1 MMSRVAKAPVIIP
14 KNVEVNLSS
23 NAMEVKGPNGVLA
36 REFNSLVQITVEDNA
51 QITFKPANDHPNGW
65 AQAGTARRLTDNMVK
80 GVTEGFVRTL
90 ELVGVGYRAQA
101 AGKKV
106 NLTLGFS
113 HPIAFDLPEGITAE
127 TPSATVLVI
136 KGIDKELVGH
146 VASKI
151 RGLRP
156 PEPYKG
162 KGIRYS
168 DEQITKKEAK
178 KK

>member
-1 MMSRVAKAPVIIP
+1 MSRVAKAPVQIP
-14 KNVEVNLSS
+14 KNVEVNLAS
-23 NAMEVKGPNGVLA
+23 NEIKVKGPQGTLTKK
-36 REFNSLVQITVEDNA
+36 FNHLVKITIDGDSQINF
-51 QITFKPANDHPNGW
+51 QPANDHPNGW
-65 AQAGTARRLTDNMVK
+65 AQAGTARRLTNNMVI
-80 GVTEGFVRTL
+80 GVTDGFTRTM

-106 NLTLGFS
+106 NLSLGFS

-127 TPSATVLVI
+127 TPSATVLII

-146 VASKI
+146 VSSKI
-151 RGLRP
+151 RALRP

-168 DEQITKKEAK
+168 DEQIVKKEAK